1 MKLRK
6 LAASVLTLSLLL
18 PTVLLS
24 GCGKA
29 KDRPKELIA
38 EDTPWYDAT
47 ITEVDTGVDPI
58 DYFILYTKPVGM
70 ASDLVVCETFGNEF
84 YDLNDF
90 GDHPAF
96 HNLHIY
102 DTDGNHLYDKDVT
115 DIVLEYCPSAT
126 GININTITIENDLIK
141 VCVAYSE
148 GMTYNYKNILY
159 DPVSQEV
166 SSAYDI
172 AADGSYELTE
182 RLLFNLWTAD
192 EYSIRSYCQFTD
204 EGDDNYVEITSGS
217 GDVSVF
223 RLEDTYIYDDIFT
236 VYGFLYLG
244 QGRFIFKFDNS
255 EIQKRYCYIDAA
267 SGTASDV
274 SEVPEFSW
282 IADLP
287 DAWEYNY
294 FEGAGNIC
302 MAQQGIKILNL
313 DAKSEEIYLSYDN
326 TNINRYDAANLE
338 LLYASEDK
346 VVLAGTSQ
354 RESFHYMNLHDIHEL
369 DTLIVTLNRAQTNP
383 NAGKALIKAGS
394 IGPLSYGM
402 AEAIRLFNDSDAEAF
417 IVLDPRYDYNTVSQ
431 NVVVEAGA
439 DKETIDLR
447 IKAAIIN
454 TLSLDLLA
462 GDGPDLILGGL
473 NYTQF
478 NRDDLLLDL
487 ASEVEIP
494 GVYDNIMTFS
504 MTGDKLY
511 QVPLA
516 FGLEGIL
523 VETDDVDPGAAG
535 FTFDNYRDYV
545 SRACYGR
552 DPNGMNRLDFMS
564 TCLAQM
570 SSSFRTENG
579 FDFNNAE
586 FASAAAFVNDLILPT
601 DEELFEDEKI
611 RNASTLGDEPDYL
624 NIVSAMEL
632 LRVTQSDIE
641 NRGMMGFPSNEPRG
655 LMVNVM
661 QSVAVSASTSCPGAC
676 KDFVRMLVG
685 DEVQAVFAHYDGISV
700 NSTAEADAC
709 RQAAVRTNAG
719 YEVMTQHWDKYLINQ
734 LKQAIMACDPEVLVQ
749 QMDNYIRSASGLH
762 MIDTAVE
769 IIVREEIQA
778 YFAGQKTIEVV
789 MDAIQT
795 RVDLYVSERG

>member
-1 MKLRK
+1 MFLRK
-6 LAASVLTLSLLL
+6 FSASILALSFIL
-18 PTVLLS
+18 PLVFLA

-29 KDRPKELIA
+29 KDRPKELIT

-47 ITEVDTGVDPI
+47 ITEVDSGVDPV

-70 ASDLVVCETFGNEF
+70 ASDLIICETFGNEY
-84 YDLNDF
+84 YDLNSF
-90 GDHPAF
+90 TSPSPF
-96 HNLHIY
+96 HNLHVY
-102 DTDGNHLYDKDVT
+102 DTDGNHLYDKEAT
-115 DIVLEYCPSAT
+115 DIILEYCPSAT
-126 GININTITIENDLIK
+126 DIYINTITIENNLIK
-141 VCVAYSE
+141 LCAGYTDD
-148 GMTYNYKNILY
+148 MTYNYQNIMY
-159 DPVSQEV
+159 DPAAQEISTV
-166 SSAYDI
+166 YDI
-172 AADGSYELTE
+172 ASDGSYELTDSYS
-182 RLLFNLWTAD
+182 FNSWTAD
-192 EYSIRSYCQFTD
+192 GYSIRSYLVFTD
-204 EGDDNYVEITSGS
+204 EGDDNYLEFTSGS

-223 RLEDTYIYDDIFT
+223 RLEDTYPYDDIFT

-255 EIQKRYCYIDAA
+255 DIQKRYCYIDVA

-274 SEVPEFSW
+274 SEVSESSW

-287 DAWEYNY
+287 DAWDYNY

-302 MAQQGIKILNL
+302 MAQQGIKMLNL
-313 DAKSEEIYLSYDN
+313 DTRSEEIYLSYDN

-354 RESFHYMNLHDIHEL
+354 RENFRYMNLHDIHEL
-369 DTLIVTLNRAQTNP
+369 DPLIVTLRRSQTNP
-383 NAGKALIKAGS
+383 NAGKALLRAGS
-394 IGPLSYGM
+394 IGTLSYGM
-402 AEAIRLFNDSDAEAF
+402 AEAIRLYNDSDADAF
-417 IVLDPRYDYNTVSQ
+417 IVLDPRYDYGTISRTV
-431 NVVVEAGA
+431 VAEAGV
-439 DKETIDLR
+439 DKDTLDLR

-494 GVYDNIMTFS
+494 NVYDNIMSFS

-523 VETDDVDPGAAG
+523 AETGNVDAGALG

-545 SRACYGR
+545 SRACRGK

-570 SSSFRTENG
+570 SSSFRTDNG
-579 FDFNNAE
+579 FDFRNAE
-586 FASAAAFVNDLILPT
+586 FASAAAFVNGLILPT
-601 DEELFEDEKI
+601 DEDLFEEE
-611 RNASTLGDEPDYL
+611 RLRYASTLGEEPAFI

-641 NRGMMGFPSNEPRG
+641 NRCMMGFPSNEPRG

-661 QSVAVSASTSCPGAC
+661 QSIAVSAATSCPGAC
-676 KDFVRMLVG
+676 KDFVRMLVS
-685 DEVQAVFAHYDGISV
+685 DEVQSVFAHYDGIAV
-700 NSTAEADAC
+700 NSVAEAEAC
-709 RQAAVRTNAG
+709 RQAASRTNAS
-719 YEVMTQHWDKYLINQ
+719 YEVMSQNWDRYLINQ
-734 LKQAIMACDPEVLVQ
+734 LKQSITTCDPEALVQ
-749 QMDNYIRSASGLH
+749 QMDGYIRSASGLH

-778 YFAGQKTIEVV
+778 YFAGQKTIDVV
-789 MDAIQT
+789 TDAIQT
-795 RVDLYVSERG
+795 RVDLYMSERG